1 MVYLGQLVIGLL
13 ISSTVKYCKIFKHTQ
28 KCSVK
33 MLLETETRSCFNRF
47 ISETIINKYFFRSG
61 PVLEFNLNHNI
72 LLRRLLTPYN

>member
-47 ISETIINKYFFRSG
+47 ISETKNIFLD
-61 PVLEFNLNHNI
+61 PVLCLNLTSI
-72 LLRRLLTPYN
+72 IIYY